1 MSEKKDSPLKKVLIA
16 IPAIAA
22 IVWFLF
28 FRTPGAFAAALPVI
42 GNIMIVAIGFGAVI
56 MIHEF
61 GHFIVAK
68 VSGIKVEAFS
78 IGFPPTLL
86 GIQKMEDCIRFRL
99 LPRFFP
105 KNTGNDNDD
114 GIIFTIPGRHT
125 PSPTEYRISL
135 IPFGGFVKMLGQEDA
150 GLAEQND
157 DPRSFLNKPISIRM
171 AVVLAGVVF
180 NAISAVLIFMI
191 VFLIGVDLMPAVVG
205 KVRPNSPAAIAGIRE
220 KDRIVE
226 VNGETFVDFMS
237 LSMATIVSDD
247 NNPLELK
254 VKRPDGTI
262 IKVTVIAE
270 EAGGSQSLLPGKDI
284 GILQTTSLTIF
295 DGLGP
300 EYTEETGLMSK
311 DKVVAVD
318 GVPIED
324 SWRLN
329 KIVDNTLK
337 PACTLTVERTD
348 KNTNEVSRVNV
359 EMPLEVSSY
368 NDNFKSGYEI
378 SHIHSMIPRLKISYI
393 KNFKKTQTF
402 SKRAASFWK
411 HNILKQPPEK
421 EPASQKLEIGDVILQ
436 VGSISNPTFADLRNE
451 TQKYADEYFKNKDQ
465 EHVQKTLP
473 IKVLRNDSAGNNHTI
488 DINVTPKIIKKPTK
502 DDPKGKAEI
511 GIATI
516 YDMDNPIVANTIGIK
531 NGPAALKIPKGATIT
546 SVDGKE
552 VSSFYDVIN
561 IIKSNLGQR
570 ISIEFV
576 KANGTDAGGTGISIP
591 ATHDYITIKTS
602 FAYSIPFDY
611 HKELFKAG
619 SAGEAIT
626 MGLKQTK
633 MFIVNSYLTLKGLI
647 SQNVKKEA
655 VSGPIG
661 IVTISYKIA
670 ATQSLT
676 YFAYFMGLISSCLAF
691 MNLLPIPVVDG
702 GVIVLL
708 IVEKI
713 KGSPISL
720 KVQEVI
726 SYAGL
731 AFIIL
736 LFVWLTKNDIMN
748 LIR

>member
-1 MSEKKDSPLKKVLIA
+1 MPEKKDSPLKKMLIA

-22 IVWFLF
+22 ILWFLF
-28 FRTPGAFAAALPVI
+28 LRTPGSFAASLPVI

-86 GIQKMEDCIRFRL
+86 GIQKMEDCIRLRL
-99 LPRFFP
+99 LPKFFP

-114 GIIFTIPGRHT
+114 GIIFTIPGKHR

-150 GLAEQND
+150 GLAEQSD
-157 DPRSFLNKPISIRM
+157 DPRSYANKPVSIRM

-226 VNGETFVDFMS
+226 LNGETFVDFMS
-237 LSMATIVSDD
+237 LSMSTLLSDD
-247 NNPLELK
+247 ADPLKLK
-254 VKRPDGTI
+254 IERPDGTI
-262 IKVTVIAE
+262 KDVTVIPE
-270 EAGGSQSLLPGKDI
+270 KPAGSRSLLPGKDT
-284 GILQTTSLTIF
+284 GILQSESLTIF

-300 EYTEETGLMSK
+300 EYTEKTGLMSR
-311 DKVVAVD
+311 DTAVAVN
-318 GVPIED
+318 GIQLED
-324 SWRLN
+324 AWHLN
-329 KIVDNTLK
+329 KIVDNALT
-337 PACTLTVERTD
+337 PSCTLTVERT
-348 KNTNEVSRVNV
+348 NQVTNEVSRVTA

-368 NDNFKSGYEI
+368 NDNFKTGYDLA
-378 SHIHSMIPRLKISYI
+378 HIHSIIPRLKITYV
-393 KNFKKTQTF
+393 KELRKTQTF
-402 SKRAASFWK
+402 SEALSSFWK
-411 HNILKQPPEK
+411 YRILKQTQEI
-421 EPASQKLEIGDVILQ
+421 EEREGLESGDIILQ
-436 VGSISNPTFADLRNE
+436 VGSISDPTFKDLKDE
-451 TQKYADEYFKNKDQ
+451 TYKYAEQ
-465 EHVQKTLP
+465 SMP
-473 IKVLRNDSAGNNHTI
+473 MKVLRDGRAVELT
-488 DINVTPKIIKKPTK
+488 VTPKIVRKPTK
-502 DDPKGKAEI
+502 DDPKGKVKI
-511 GIATI
+511 GIVTVF
-516 YDMDNPIVANTIGIK
+516 DMDNPVVADTIDIK
-531 NGPAALKIPKGATIT
+531 NGPSALEIPKGATIT
-546 SVDGKE
+546 AMDGEK

-561 IIKSNLGQR
+561 IIKKNKGER
-570 ISIEFV
+570 MSIDFV
-576 KANGTDAGGTGISIP
+576 TADGKNAGGTGVAIH
-591 ATHDYITIKTS
+591 AAHDYITVKTS
-602 FAYSIPFDY
+602 FADMVPFDY
-611 HKELFKAG
+611 HKEIFKA
-619 SAGEAIT
+619 SNAGEAIT

-647 SQNVKKEA
+647 SRNVESAA
-655 VSGPIG
+655 VSGPVG

-670 ATQSLT
+670 ATQSMT

-713 KGSPISL
+713 KGSPISQ
-720 KVQEVI
+720 KVQEII

-731 AFIIL
+731 AFIIT